1 MSDVVYFCLMV
12 LGWFFLL
19 GWSVALLTACAIAF
33 RQEIIAERLGQNAA
47 RADSGGSTA
56 IVC

>member
-33 RQEIIAERLGQNAA
+33 RQEIIAERLGHMRQGPSPVSAP
-47 RADSGGSTA
+47 R
-56 IVC
+56 